1 MTTSNI
7 STSDGSLSSAMSN
20 IGMSQIALYFL
31 LAYLGTWIMF
41 VPLILDQTMSR
52 DTFGV
57 FFVLS
62 TFTGPFLAATTVTL
76 RASGWQGLRELF
88 GRVLRWRVNIRWYVA
103 ALFSFLIIWLVGY
116 SIPFNGAPLLGI
128 VMLPQLHATT
138 FLTFIVSVSLIPA
151 VGEEIGWRGFALPEI
166 QKHYGPLKG
175 TLLLGLLH
183 SLWHLPAFFTPV
195 LGPFVPMGF
204 LAFLITGTAGTFIYT
219 WIYNNS
225 RQSILIAILT
235 HAAANGASALLGL
248 LIGNQPPTNEFLSNL
263 VSSGWFNPI
272 LFTIVAVILVITTRG
287 RLSYMPDPVSYVISK

>member
-1 MTTSNI
+1 MTTSNAATSNVSVSNAIYNMGI
-7 STSDGSLSSAMSN
+7 SH
-20 IGMSQIALYFL
+20 IVLYFV

-41 VPLILDQTMSR
+41 LPLILDSTLSR

-62 TFTGPFLAATTVTL
+62 AFTGPALAAAVVTL
-76 RASGWQGLRELF
+76 RTSGWEGLRELF
-88 GRVLRWRVNIRWYVA
+88 ARLLRWRVNVRWYVA
-103 ALFSFLIIWLVGY
+103 ALFSFLIIWVVGY

-128 VMLPQLHATT
+128 VTLPQLHATT
-138 FLTFIVSVSLIPA
+138 FFTFIVSVSLIPA
-151 VGEEIGWRGFALPEI
+151 VGEEIGWRGFALPEL
-166 QKHYGPLKG
+166 QKRYGPLRG

-183 SLWHLPAFFTPV
+183 SLWHLPTFFTPV

-204 LAFLITGTAGTFIYT
+204 LAFVITGIAGTFVYT

-248 LIGNQPPTNEFLSNL
+248 LIGNQPPTNEFLSSL

-272 LFTIVAVILVITTRG
+272 LFTVVAVMLIITTRG
-287 RLSYMPDPVSYVISK
+287 RLSYVPDPVNPVISK